1 MTQRCRECKSIAL
14 IEEYEGAQLTC
25 TSCGVIGN
33 TETLSKVED
42 LSSALSEFSIDKSF
56 LIEMAQEFVN
66 KIDIAESMT
75 SLKIMRKRPKRR
87 ASNPY

>member
-33 TETLSKVED
+33 TENLPKVED
-42 LSSALSEFSIDKSF
+42 LSSAFSEFSIDKSF
-56 LIEMAQEFVN
+56 LIEMAQDFID
-66 KIDIAESMT
+66 KIDIADSMS
-75 SLKIMRKRPKRR
+75 SLKIIRKRPKRR